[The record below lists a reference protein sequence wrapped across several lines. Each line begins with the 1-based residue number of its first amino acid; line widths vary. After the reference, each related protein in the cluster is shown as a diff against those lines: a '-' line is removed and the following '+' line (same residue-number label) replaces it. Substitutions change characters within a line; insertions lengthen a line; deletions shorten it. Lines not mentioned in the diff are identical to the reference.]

1 MTCLSYV
8 LGGVKLFPLIAG
20 GGMLTTLLS
29 SFYPLYTLA
38 GRKLGIA
45 GKWIL
50 FALTECASFIGFKS
64 IVATV
69 YPVLG
74 VFGMGMAAVC
84 AAVYFGKTT
93 VKKEIAAAL
102 SPSRGR
108 KKRVA
113 HKRHAS
119 AERIKAVKYP
129 DNVGKSK
136 GVKCHDSVGKSKD
149 VKVIPST

>member
-1 MTCLSYV
+1 
-8 LGGVKLFPLIAG
+8 
-20 GGMLTTLLS
+20 
-29 SFYPLYTLA
+29 
-38 GRKLGIA
+38 
-45 GKWIL
+45 
-50 FALTECASFIGFKS
+50 
-64 IVATV
+64 
-69 YPVLG
+69 
-74 VFGMGMAAVC
+74 MGMAAVC

-102 SPSRGR
+102 SPPRGR

-113 HKRHAS
+113 HKRPAS

-136 GVKCHDSVGKSKD
+136 GVKCHDSVGKGKD